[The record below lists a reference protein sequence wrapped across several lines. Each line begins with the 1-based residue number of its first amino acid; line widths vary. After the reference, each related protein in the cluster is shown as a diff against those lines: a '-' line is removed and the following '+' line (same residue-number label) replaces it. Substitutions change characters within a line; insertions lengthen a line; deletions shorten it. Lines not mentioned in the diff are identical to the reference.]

1 LVYEEKVIMPSKDEE
16 VKLTGITPRKHAVR
30 HSGNGRAKYPFKAMI
45 IGDYFTVGTEAEAI
59 NIRGALKSFYR
70 RIENRR
76 FTVRQPI
83 DNDYIWICRR
93 VS

>member
-1 LVYEEKVIMPSKDEE
+1 MPSKDEE
-16 VKLTGITPRKHAVR
+16 VKLTGITPRQHVVR
-30 HSGNGRAKYPFKAMI
+30 HSINGRAKYPFKAMI
-45 IGDYFTVGTEAEAI
+45 IGDYFTVSSAEEAI

-83 DNDYIWICRR
+83 ENDYIWICRR